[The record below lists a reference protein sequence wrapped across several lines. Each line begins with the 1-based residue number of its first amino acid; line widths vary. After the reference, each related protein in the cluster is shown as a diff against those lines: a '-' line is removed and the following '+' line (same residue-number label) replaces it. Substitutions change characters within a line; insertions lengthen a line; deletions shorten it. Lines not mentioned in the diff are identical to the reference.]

1 MTYGG
6 VEERHRRM
14 EDVGHPRMMEVLR
27 DEERE
32 YICCPPTNEVISSK
46 PRVDKER
53 LIYAKNVN
61 TAWATPKPP

>member
-27 DEERE
+27 DEEGE

-46 PRVDKER
+46 PRVDKE
-53 LIYAKNVN
+53 
-61 TAWATPKPP
+61 